1 MTRAAHLPGCWAVAS
16 DDHGGSVIITAP
28 NGHRMVVAEGQ
39 LGGVI
44 MHDPGY
50 GDDPDVANWSM
61 EVVPTSD
68 RSRVSR
74 VYVGFGVLGSRVL
87 VARAEDQL
95 MIIPPGSDGES
106 S

>member
-1 MTRAAHLPGCWAVAS
+1 MTS
-16 DDHGGSVIITAP
+16 DDGGESVTVTAP
-28 NGHRMVVAEGQ
+28 NGHRVVVAEGQ

-44 MHDPGY
+44 IHDPGY
-50 GDDPDVANWSM
+50 GDDEDLANWSM
-61 EVVPTSD
+61 EVVPNREGTRFD
-68 RSRVSR
+68 R